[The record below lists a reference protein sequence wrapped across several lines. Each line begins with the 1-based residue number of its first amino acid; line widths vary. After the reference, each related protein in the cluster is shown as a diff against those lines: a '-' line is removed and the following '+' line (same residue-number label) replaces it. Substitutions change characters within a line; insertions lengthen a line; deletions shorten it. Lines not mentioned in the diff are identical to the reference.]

1 MTPQRFDAQIIA
13 LLDGDL
19 MPGARDRL
27 QAELAADPAKAEA
40 AAAWRALSA
49 EWRSALAHPGG
60 AYTFDTLRARL
71 RDLTP
76 VEEVRLFLPRVRLD
90 SPVPRLAVAAMFAA
104 ALGASWMTGK
114 LSRTAGGDGVG
125 QLHARS
131 EHLDAAID
139 ATVDPQAVWPKDGEL
154 G

>member
-1 MTPQRFDAQIIA
+1 MTPQRLDAQIIA

-19 MPGARDRL
+19 MPGARERL
-27 QAELAADPAKAEA
+27 HAELAADPAKAKA
-40 AAAWRALSA
+40 AAAWRALSD
-49 EWRSALAHPGG
+49 EWRGALAHPGA
-60 AYTFDTLRARL
+60 AYTFDALRARM

-114 LSRTAGGDGVG
+114 LSRAAGAGGVE

-131 EHLDAAID
+131 DHLDAALD
-139 ATVDPQAVWPKDGEL
+139 AAADPQAAWPTDDTL

>member
-1 MTPQRFDAQIIA
+1 MTPQRLDAQIIA

-19 MPGARDRL
+19 MPGARERL
-27 QAELAADPAKAEA
+27 RAELDADPAKAEA
-40 AAAWRALSA
+40 AAEWRALSD
-49 EWRSALAHPGG
+49 EWRGALAHPGA
-60 AYTFDTLRARL
+60 AYTFDVLRARL

-104 ALGASWMTGK
+104 AVGASWMTGK
-114 LSRTAGGDGVG
+114 LSRTAGAGGVE

-131 EHLDAAID
+131 EHLDAALD
-139 ATVDPQAVWPKDGEL
+139 AAADPQAVWPADGEV